1 MLVAT
6 GIWNIAA
13 TPTQVSQN
21 ASYRTT
27 RAVMGALTGLSAL
40 AALFL
45 GVLLAG

>member
-13 TPTQVSQN
+13 TPAQVSRDVG
-21 ASYRTT
+21 YRPTLI
-27 RAVMGALTGLSAL
+27 VKLGLSAL